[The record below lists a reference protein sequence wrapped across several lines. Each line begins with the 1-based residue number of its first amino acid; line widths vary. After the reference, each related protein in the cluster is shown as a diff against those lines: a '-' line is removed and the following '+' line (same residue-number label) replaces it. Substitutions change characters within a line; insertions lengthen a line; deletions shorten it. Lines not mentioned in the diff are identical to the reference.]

1 MYDYLVTSVGG
12 TASASGKQG
21 GGSLDLDKPPTA
33 SRQETPPRLGD
44 TLVMLSGTANDTKR

>member
-12 TASASGKQG
+12 TASASGKEG